1 MENLNHKKDK
11 PTKRDQILLDYYSN
25 CRLNEE
31 GKEKTLPKTD
41 LQKKRDIWSLNKM
54 ENLVRNDET
63 LTNRYN
69 DMAIDGPFKFGYHWN
84 EVIMNILFNEYVLSD
99 RTYLERYLNTKEIE
113 KKRRGNPDRKIDD
126 TDFVDY
132 DAKKK
137 YKRDKKSKKMKKDDH
152 KDNKVKK
159 EGIDETT
166 TSASS
171 GQYLTPHAFAKDNKN
186 WRHAK
191 GNLPGVPHG
200 TVVIPTLNESE
211 DYLINPLMFEEFIK
225 NLEEE
230 KRHSALI
237 LKDRLGKEN
246 EKNFKKDLS
255 LNKQIEDAVKDA
267 KEDSKT
273 DKVKSLQDLEDEQLK
288 EKEFKPVKYEVTDEA
303 TEAYRMKRKGMEDLK
318 YDVEPSEKFKERAK
332 EHMGEELYEKG
343 QERIEKEKGQPLYN
357 KDAQP
362 VVDEKEFTKKFNE
375 SVKVSGKYIDGFN
388 KSKFVDFRLDE
399 SIYSEN
405 INSKF
410 IKLNMSGVGN
420 SYTNKVELN
429 ESVKKILDDTEFYY
443 DLNEDIIY
451 HTEKQN
457 INEEINL
464 GKFKHLSG
472 YNPKSYT
479 SPKKYRK

>member
-1 MENLNHKKDK
+1 MKTEKKS
-11 PTKRDQILLDYYSN
+11 TIRDQILLDYYSK
-25 CRLNEE
+25 CRINED
-31 GKEKTLPKTD
+31 GKEKTMPKTD
-41 LQKKRDIWSLNKM
+41 LEKKRDIWSLNKM

-69 DMAIDGPFKFGYHWN
+69 EMAVDGPFKFGYHWN

-126 TDFVDY
+126 SDFVDY

-137 YKRDKKSKKMKKDDH
+137 YKRDKKSKDKKMKKDDY
-152 KDNKVKK
+152 KNKKVKK
-159 EGIDETT
+159 EEIDETT

-171 GQYLTPHAFAKDNKN
+171 GQYLTPHAFAKDTKN

-191 GNLPGVPHG
+191 GNLVGVPNG
-200 TVVIPTLNESE
+200 TVVIPTLNENE
-211 DYLINPLMFEEFIK
+211 DYLTNPLMFEQLVNF
-225 NLEEE
+225 LEED

-267 KEDSKT
+267 TKEVKT
-273 DKVKSLQDLEDEQLK
+273 EKVKSSKDIEDEQLK
-288 EKEFKPVKYEVTDEA
+288 EKEFKPVKYEITDEA
-303 TEAYRMKRKGMEDLK
+303 TEAYRMKRKGMEDLR
-318 YDVEPSEKFKERAK
+318 YDVKPPENFKERAK
-332 EHMGEELYEKG
+332 EHMGEDLYEKG
-343 QERIEKEKGQPLYN
+343 QERIKKEKGQPLYN
-357 KDAQP
+357 KDVQP
-362 VVDEKEFTKKFNE
+362 VQDEKEYMKKFNE

-399 SIYSEN
+399 SIYKEN
-405 INSKF
+405 VDDNL

-420 SYTNKVELN
+420 SYSNKVELN
-429 ESVKKILDDTEFYY
+429 ESVKNILDSTEFYY

-451 HTEKQN
+451 HREKQT
-457 INEEINL
+457 INEGIDL
-464 GKFKHLSG
+464 GKFKHLMG
-472 YNPKSYT
+472 YNPKSYI